1 MKYGLVIIHIKEDIS
16 EIITNFID
24 IPVMC
29 ILSNKSATEKNNV
42 QNVKQKQYT
51 ICESSL
57 TYIDIQKICIN
68 SNVDRTKVEDFMYL
82 LNMKIILITDMENEM
97 NMAYRENITCC
108 AFGSTL
114 QPHLIPHSYYLQDFQ
129 SLAHFLHLLKS

>member
-68 SNVDRTKVEDFMYL
+68 SNVDRTK
-82 LNMKIILITDMENEM
+82 IILITDMENEM